1 MLVKGVLCRS
11 EEQGHAVLEKPYA
24 AAAAE
29 LPLGNSDLVTKSKDM
44 CRALTPLDVS
54 LSSLNDLL
62 LPSAAS
68 HRVIFLQQLANMAYG
83 VFIGILKP
91 WYLHGGSLK
100 CARYPS
106 ETRKRTPRFPRCVI
120 FYTLIYAYLQS
131 WVGCPQMIS
140 QGKYTLQLPKTITLN
155 LAYI

>member
-91 WYLHGGSLK
+91 
-100 CARYPS
+100 
-106 ETRKRTPRFPRCVI
+106 
-120 FYTLIYAYLQS
+120 
-131 WVGCPQMIS
+131 
-140 QGKYTLQLPKTITLN
+140 
-155 LAYI
+155 